1 MQRHSLRVLV
11 LVVLGFGLGGG
22 CGSVLVPSDG
32 GGGSAGSGAAGHG
45 GAGTGGVGGQRTDS
59 GVSCTDLQNEYTA
72 AMSLA
77 QTCEVDASG
86 QCQQLASTSLS
97 PCFVNCMTYVN
108 DASDLDAIKQS
119 WTAAGCDSLV
129 GMACPAIAC
138 LQPTQ
143 GLCVA
148 SDGGGAVCSSGYAG
162 VPTPAN

>member
-1 MQRHSLRVLV
+1 MQRHTLRSLF
-11 LVVLGFGLGGG
+11 LVVLGFALGSG

-32 GGGSAGSGAAGHG
+32 GGGSGGGGAAGQG
-45 GAGTGGVGGQRTDS
+45 GAGTGGSGGQRTDG
-59 GVSCTDLQNEYTA
+59 GVSCTDLQNQYA
-72 AMSLA
+72 ASMSLA
-77 QTCEVDASG
+77 RSCDLNASG
-86 QCQQLASTSLS
+86 QCQQLASSSLS
-97 PCFVNCMTYVN
+97 PCFLNCMTYVN

-129 GMACPAIAC
+129 GVACPAIAC

-148 SDGGGAVCSSGYAG
+148 SDGGGGGCNQGYGG